1 MLGRAIWDKLPK
13 CIFENFE
20 IAWVERGQ
28 SQNFQKL
35 QGWFI
40 PKSRQNQTCGY
51 RLITP
56 NQETLFIK

>member
-1 MLGRAIWDKLPK
+1 MLGRAIWDKFPEY
-13 CIFENFE
+13 IFENSK
-20 IAWVERGQ
+20 IARVKRGQ